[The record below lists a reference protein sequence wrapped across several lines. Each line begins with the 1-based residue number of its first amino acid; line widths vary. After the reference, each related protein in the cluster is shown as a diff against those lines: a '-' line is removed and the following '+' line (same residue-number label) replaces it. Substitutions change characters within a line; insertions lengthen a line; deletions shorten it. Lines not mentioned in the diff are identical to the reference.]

1 MLVRT
6 VEEDLAIIARAVEA
20 VNRREDGPE
29 IELPAALKEICHFV
43 EKKLGM
49 PPVDVYL
56 LGAKTSALAD
66 RCHRTSDRTQ
76 RSYRKIRRLDDR
88 VDVAGR
94 LFHYSCAR
102 FGFRKAQPAGNCA
115 QHLFLTLAIHRRL
128 SSTGSHGTFYNIS
141 DLFR

>member
-1 MLVRT
+1 
-6 VEEDLAIIARAVEA
+6 
-20 VNRREDGPE
+20 
-29 IELPAALKEICHFV
+29 
-43 EKKLGM
+43 M

-102 FGFRKAQPAGNCA
+102 FGFRKAQPAGNCV